1 VKDAGDGGVSGT
13 AMTARL
19 LVVRGRVQGVGFR
32 WSAMSEANRLGV
44 AGWARNLPDGRVEVH
59 AQGNPQAVMAL
70 VEWLRGGPSGAV
82 VASLT
87 EEPTLPEAGLEAF
100 EIRG

>member
-1 VKDAGDGGVSGT
+1 VKGAGGGGWGGGDA
-13 AMTARL
+13 TARR

-59 AQGNPQAVMAL
+59 AQGSPQALAAL
-70 VEWLRGGPSGAV
+70 VEWLREGPPGAA

-87 EEPTLPEAGLEAF
+87 EEAALPEASLEAF